1 MLFNICF
8 INDFLTLLT
17 FSSFLHFVSVD
28 LHHQDPRTI
37 HSKFFQ
43 LSQNR
48 LYKEAG
54 VNNPFQN

>member
-1 MLFNICF
+1 MSFKYIV
-8 INDFLTLLT
+8 INDFLTLLI

-54 VNNPFQN
+54 VNNPFHN